1 MVLGSRDDDSTRG
14 TRDGLRTLGIIGAI
28 RAYRWEGQV
37 HVPVWFGRTVDHL
50 ARRVEQ
56 AYLCLPLCDGPP
68 DDQADHPLAANN
80 VVMVPQPF
88 YRTTAGAVPHLYGI
102 ARSYVT
108 VCRAADAL
116 YVRGLCPYGTV
127 LYGLAALFGRRVCQ
141 RIVSDPIALLRSHR
155 RHGRLITLAGIVW
168 AWQAQIAAKLGHW
181 LTGGAFI
188 CSGETLAAKFESQRT
203 FTLVAGPLSQDE
215 FFYRPDTCQGKRIRI
230 LLLSYI
236 RPEKGVEYLIEAVAR
251 LTTNRP
257 WELWIIG
264 PTEHYT
270 EYHAGLQQL
279 ATQRGLADRIHWGGH
294 VKFGP
299 DMFELYRSADVFVL
313 PSLSEGAPRVLIEA
327 RANGLPVV
335 ATRVGGIPS
344 AVRDGVDGLLVP
356 PRDPDAIAAAIERL
370 IVDGDLRRTLIRNGY
385 ETARSGTIE
394 RLVDVAWAA
403 LTDGTPDRG
412 ADAAPPV

>member
-1 MVLGSRDDDSTRG
+1 MVLGSRDDDSTKA
-14 TRDGLRTLGIIGAI
+14 TQASVRTLGIIGAV
-28 RAYRWEGQV
+28 RAYHWEGKVQ
-37 HVPVWFGRTVDHL
+37 VPVWFGRTIDHL
-50 ARRVEQ
+50 ARRVEKV
-56 AYLCLPLCDGPP
+56 YVCLPLREGPP
-68 DDQADHPLAANN
+68 DDQADHALAADNI
-80 VVMVPQPF
+80 VMVPQPF
-88 YRTTAGAVPHLYGI
+88 YRTTAGAVPRLCGI
-102 ARSYVT
+102 ARSYLT

-127 LYGLAALFGRRVCQ
+127 LYGLAAFFGRRVCQ
-141 RIVSDPIALLRSHR
+141 RIVSDPIGLLRSHR
-155 RHGRLITLAGIVW
+155 RHGRLMTLAGIIW
-168 AWQAQIAAKLGHW
+168 AWNAQIVAKVGHW

-188 CSGETLAAKFESQRT
+188 CSGGALAAKFGSQRT

-215 FFYRPDTCQGKRIRI
+215 FFYRLDTCQGERIRI

-257 WELWIIG
+257 WELWIVG

-270 EYHAGLQQL
+270 EYRASLRQL

-299 DMFELYRSADVFVL
+299 DMFDLYRSADVFVL

-344 AVRDGVDGLLVP
+344 TVRDGVDGLLVP

-370 IVDGDLRRTLIRNGY
+370 LVDGDLRRTLIRNGY

-394 RLVDVAWAA
+394 RLVEVAWAA
-403 LTDGTPDRG
+403 LTGGTPERG
-412 ADAAPPV
+412 ADVPPV